1 MKKRTLIFAAAA
13 LQRPHGLRTKG
24 RGDTA
29 ASYDRGDTGNDT
41 GTGHGRQ

>member
-13 LQRPHGLRTKG
+13 LAAGPHGLRTKG

-41 GTGHGRQ
+41 GTGHG